1 MTDCGDRGRSGAL
14 DASELDA
21 HYSRVL
27 SEARESIGRSAALT
41 ADQRVAVASK
51 LGTLKEIVDRGSVG
65 TLIESLAIGADHRS
79 GHARYDDSV
88 AAVAIVEDEQEHRR
102 QAAREAHRQTV
113 FASESE
119 ADAVATI
126 THSEGHAD
134 SAVLPVLEGQ
144 EQEEPVMEPE
154 EPAQAA
160 AFASYEQPVPISAPQ
175 PPPVPPA
182 EPGPGPALQYPS
194 ALGPGDAGVP
204 LDGDSDLFARSPTP
218 RPGFVRV
225 PIELAQ
231 KGWALF
237 RRAPIPV
244 QVVAAV
250 LVAVLVVVGLFGRG
264 SAPVE
269 PVVDTAGPPTVV
281 NPNGNAA
288 VVDGELVELQPSGG
302 VGSRCELRGFEAAR
316 AFGKNEG
323 DAWVCR
329 RAHGIDSAFME
340 VDFGHPVTVVSVDF
354 IPGFWFPHAG
364 GTNEWYLHRLPTLVK
379 ILVPQGQPQP
389 DPIRI
394 EAPGPKPVSVTF
406 AKPFTATRISVIVQA
421 TQRPENPDQAGL
433 GMPGDSDDIDET
445 FALSGLKFMG
455 YDDARR

>member
-1 MTDCGDRGRSGAL
+1 MSDFGDRWRSGAL

-41 ADQRVAVASK
+41 EDQRVAVASK

-65 TLIESLAIGADHRS
+65 TLIESLAINADRRS
-79 GHARYDDSV
+79 ARGRHDDSV
-88 AAVAIVEDEQEHRR
+88 ATVAIVDDEQEHQRRVAHEARR
-102 QAAREAHRQTV
+102 QDV
-113 FASESE
+113 FASESV

-126 THSEGHAD
+126 THSEGHVD

-144 EQEEPVMEPE
+144 EQEPVSESGQQASAGFAPYE
-154 EPAQAA
+154 ATPIVAPA
-160 AFASYEQPVPISAPQ
+160 
-175 PPPVPPA
+175 PPPVPDA
-182 EPGPGPALQYPS
+182 DPGPGPAMQYPS
-194 ALGPGDAGVP
+194 GAGVGDAGVP
-204 LDGDSDLFARSPTP
+204 LDDVGDVFERDAKPM
-218 RPGFVRV
+218 PGFVRV
-225 PIELAQ
+225 PAELAQ
-231 KGWALF
+231 KAWARF
-237 RRAPIPV
+237 RRAPLPV

-264 SAPVE
+264 SSPAE
-269 PVVDTAGPPTVV
+269 QIVDTAGPPTIV
-281 NPNGNAA
+281 NPNGNVP
-288 VVDGELVELQPSGG
+288 VVDGDLVELQPTGG

-329 RAHGIDSAFME
+329 RARNIDAAFME
-340 VDFGHPVTVVSVDF
+340 VDFGHPVTLVSVDF

-394 EAPGPKPVSVTF
+394 EAPGPKPVTVKF
-406 AKPFTATRISVIVQA
+406 AKPFTATRISLIVQA
-421 TQRPENPDQAGL
+421 TQRPENPDQTGL
-433 GMPGDSDDIDET
+433 GAPGDSDDIDET